1 MGTRRMNLNAELF
14 LQLFWDLTRFERD
27 QLTNTQALGLILEEL
42 AVLRNENK
50 MLKEQLEKK

>member
-1 MGTRRMNLNAELF
+1 MNINAELF
-14 LQLFWDLTRFERD
+14 LQLFWDLTNFERD

-42 AVLRNENK
+42 AVLRTENK